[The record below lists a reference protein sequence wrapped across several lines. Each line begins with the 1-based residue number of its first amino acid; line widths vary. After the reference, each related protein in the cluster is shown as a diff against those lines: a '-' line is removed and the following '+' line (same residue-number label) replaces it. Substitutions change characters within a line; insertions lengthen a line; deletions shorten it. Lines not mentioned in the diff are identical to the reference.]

1 MKTTSQKLQIMAML
15 IGFGL
20 STQGFAQTA
29 DILEDTDAV
38 LNSDQ
43 IDIDGMYEQPRESA
57 AQRIEKMRKQ
67 LEKKNEEMVSKK
79 IEDMRI
85 KEEQKLAKK
94 LQKAFNGGNLGNVD
108 EVSTAQAAPAQV
120 VAVAPVVEEK
130 KTEIKRNKIIPVFG
144 VTTFSGEQIEFE
156 SSFNAGLQAESL
168 ITDRIS
174 MGLGINYTSMK
185 ISDVAN
191 NFNNNYNYN
200 FGYYNN
206 FGTNGREIDYS
217 NIAIEANSKFFIT
230 DIDSSFRPYIGA
242 ALGYNRLSMSYNSD
256 NGAQNFNIGNQNF
269 GQEAQRSSSISGSIL
284 GGMEASFTENIGVT
298 LDLRYTRALT
308 SGFAQDQGT
317 TVQQSPDQLRLQNI
331 GEAIEDANQISV
343 GAGLVVR
350 F

>member
-1 MKTTSQKLQIMAML
+1 MAML

-20 STQGFAQTA
+20 STQGFSQTA
-29 DILEDTDAV
+29 DILEDTEAV

-94 LQKAFNGGNLGNVD
+94 LQKAFNGGNIGNVD
-108 EVSTAQAAPAQV
+108 EVSTVQAAPAKV
-120 VAVAPVVEEK
+120 VAAAPVVEEK
-130 KTEIKRNKIIPVFG
+130 KSEIKRNKIIPVFG

-185 ISDVAN
+185 ISDLAN

-206 FGTNGREIDYS
+206 YGTNGREIDYS

-230 DIDSSFRPYIGA
+230 DIESKFRPYVGA
-242 ALGYNRLSMSYNSD
+242 ALGYNRLSMSYND
-256 NGAQNFNIGNQNF
+256 NGAQNYNNGLQNF

-284 GGMEASFTENIGVT
+284 GGMEASFTENIGMT

-331 GEAIEDANQISV
+331 GEAIEDSNQISV